1 MTPNCMH
8 CNQPLEAHTPL
19 PDGRD
24 SACPDGKN
32 TFNFEFQIHPEVAA
46 FVQENLDKPSDELA
60 RLWIE
65 RVREK
70 NRRER
75 VAKDPSPTPLV
86 RVFTPEQ
93 HHRFEGL
100 VICRDHLRQIVG
112 DDPRGPSY
120 DPFILEEIPTDRA
133 EFWHH
138 RCLMCGVDP
147 SPGRR
152 CENAD
157 CRRELHPQWPAVYC
171 CNGCA
176 LEDV

>member
-8 CNQPLEAHTPL
+8 CNQPLDAHTPL
-19 PDGRD
+19 PGGHD

-32 TFNFEFQIHPEVAA
+32 TFNFEFQINPEVAA
-46 FVQENLDKPSDELA
+46 FVKENLDKPSDELA

-65 RVREK
+65 RVIARD
-70 NRRER
+70 RQAR
-75 VAKDPSPTPLV
+75 ATALV
-86 RVFTPEQ
+86 RVITPEQ
-93 HHRFEGL
+93 NHRQEGL
-100 VICRDHLRQIVG
+100 IVCREHLREAIAPE
-112 DDPRGPSY
+112 DP
-120 DPFILEEIPTDRA
+120 PFVAEPIPADRA
-133 EFWHH
+133 EFWNY

-157 CRRELHPQWPAVYC
+157 CCRDLPPQWPAVYC